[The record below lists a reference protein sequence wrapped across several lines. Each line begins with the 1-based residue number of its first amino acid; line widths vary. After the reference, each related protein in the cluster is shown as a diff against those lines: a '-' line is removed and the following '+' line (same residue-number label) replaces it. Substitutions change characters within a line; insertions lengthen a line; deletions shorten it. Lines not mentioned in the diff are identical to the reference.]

1 MAEREVRRSLVDKVY
16 SLILEKI
23 LSRELLPGDRLN
35 IEDLAR
41 DFGVSRTPVRET
53 VNRLIQE
60 GFVEQK
66 HNVGPSIVQ
75 LSKEQAQD
83 LIEANA
89 ALFNLV
95 FDSYDRLESLVN
107 LQEELQDILSA
118 QIAADRSGD
127 DRSFHEASMGFHKAL
142 IEYCTNPVI
151 RDYTMKTQIQINMCT
166 FAYMAAKENRQESIL
181 AHSAI
186 RDAVQDGDIRKAKK
200 LMEAHNTFA
209 STVYFQEKE

>member
-1 MAEREVRRSLVDKVY
+1 MAEKEVKRSLVDQVY
-16 SLILEKI
+16 SLILDKI
-23 LSRELLPGDRLN
+23 LDRELLPGDRLN

-75 LSKEQAQD
+75 LSREQAKD
-83 LIEANA
+83 LVEANA

-95 FDSYDRLESLVN
+95 FDSYDRLDSLEQ
-107 LQEELQDILSA
+107 LQEELRDLVSR

-127 DRSFHEASMGFHKAL
+127 DRGFHEASMGFHKAL
-142 IEYCTNPVI
+142 IQRCTNPI
-151 RDYTMKTQIQINMCT
+151 IGDYAMKTQIRINMCT
-166 FAYMAAKENRQESIL
+166 FAYMAEKENRAESIA

-186 RDAVQDGDIRKAKK
+186 RDAMEEGDIRKARK

-209 STVYFQEKE
+209 GSVYFKEK